1 MSAPLPPGVARALDA
16 ALSAAID
23 SLDAPIDHRL
33 AILTQDA
40 TESVRR
46 LSHWVLWRRGV
57 RVPVADL
64 VLQPLVRAVDAAA
77 RQLGAA
83 GVGPP
88 PGQAARGL
96 AAQSVWVP
104 FTVDRAQVDITVRRS
119 LVEPEAGWR
128 ARFDEVL
135 RAHAESVVRPC
146 VRAHL
151 AAHADRVRAA
161 WAHLDTGAPVA
172 RA

>member
-1 MSAPLPPGVARALDA
+1 MAGSIGQE
-16 ALSAAID
+16 
-23 SLDAPIDHRL
+23 DAPEQQQQQSSAGH
-33 AILTQDA
+33 
-40 TESVRR
+40 
-46 LSHWVLWRRGV
+46 
-57 RVPVADL
+57 
-64 VLQPLVRAVDAAA
+64 AAA
-77 RQLGAA
+77 RQPAT
-83 GVGPP
+83 
-88 PGQAARGL
+88 ARCH
-96 AAQSVWVP
+96 
-104 FTVDRAQVDITVRRS
+104 ITVRRS
-119 LVEPEAGWR
+119 LVEPEAAWR